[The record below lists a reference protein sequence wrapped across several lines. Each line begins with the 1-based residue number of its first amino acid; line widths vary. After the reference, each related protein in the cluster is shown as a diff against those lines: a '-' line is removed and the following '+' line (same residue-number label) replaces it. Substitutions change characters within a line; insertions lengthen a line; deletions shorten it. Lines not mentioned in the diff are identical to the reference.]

1 MIILAETKYL
11 TYKGKP
17 LVRKGEE
24 IYYGK
29 MSDNYVIM
37 LRIMSTKK
45 VGDMDVAEKVLV
57 QLMKTDDSLKA
68 TERIVKKSEK
78 IGLYNAMDIAAVWL
92 ERALR
97 EK

>member
-1 MIILAETKYL
+1 MADSKYL

-17 LVRKGEE
+17 LVRKGDE

-29 MSDNYVIM
+29 MSDKYVIM
-37 LRIMSTKK
+37 LRVMSSKK
-45 VGDMDVAEKVLV
+45 IGDMDVAEKVLV
-57 QLMKTDDSLKA
+57 QLMLTDEKVNA

-97 EK
+97 DK

>member
-1 MIILAETKYL
+1 MAETKYL

-97 EK
+97 E

>member
-1 MIILAETKYL
+1 MAETKYL

-57 QLMKTDDSLKA
+57 QLMRTDDSLKA

>member
-1 MIILAETKYL
+1 MAETKYL

-78 IGLYNAMDIAAVWL
+78 IGLYNAMDIAAGWL

>member
-1 MIILAETKYL
+1 MAKTEFL

-24 IYYGK
+24 IYYGN
-29 MSDNYVIM
+29 MSDDYVIM
-37 LRIMSTKK
+37 LRVISSKK

-57 QLMKTDDSLKA
+57 QLMSTDNDIPA
-68 TERIVKKSEK
+68 TKRIVKKSEK
-78 IGLYNAMDIAAVWL
+78 VGLYNAMDIGAVWL

-97 EK
+97 G

>member
-1 MIILAETKYL
+1 MA
-11 TYKGKP
+11 
-17 LVRKGEE
+17 E